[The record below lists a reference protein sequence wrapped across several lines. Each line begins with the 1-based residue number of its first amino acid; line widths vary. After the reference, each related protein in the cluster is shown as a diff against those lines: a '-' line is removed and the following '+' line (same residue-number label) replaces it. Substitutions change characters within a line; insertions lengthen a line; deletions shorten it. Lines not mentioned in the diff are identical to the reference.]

1 MREKILQIRDR
12 IDNMEL
18 RQRILLLVAG
28 LVLLFSVA
36 DTLALQP
43 ALKQQKA
50 SKQAIQDIEL
60 KMDVLRQRSGMAS
73 ENPGDSE
80 YRQLLDT
87 LAGLEREVEAK
98 AGSMLGPEQAIKVL
112 EQLLAEEQGLT
123 LNEAT
128 STVLAP
134 DGEEPD
140 AASGT
145 DGMMLNRYRVS
156 LQLEGS
162 YLATLRYLR
171 ALEELPWHFYW
182 EGIDYEVREYPQAQV
197 NLHLYTLGYPQESTL

>member
-1 MREKILQIRDR
+1 MKAQLLQIRER

-18 RQRILLLVAG
+18 RQRILLLIAG

-50 SKQAIQDIEL
+50 SKQAIENIDL
-60 KMDVLRQRSGMAS
+60 KMDVLRQRTGLVTDGA
-73 ENPGDSE
+73 GDSE
-80 YRQLLDT
+80 YQQLLDT
-87 LAGLEREVEAK
+87 LAGLDQQIEAK
-98 AGSMLGPEQAIKVL
+98 AGAMPGPEQAIRIL

-128 STVLAP
+128 SDVLATDDEEH
-134 DGEEPD
+134 DGVPGDE
-140 AASGT
+140 AS
-145 DGMMLNRYRVS
+145 MLNRYRVS

-171 ALEELPWHFYW
+171 SLESLPWRFYW
-182 EGIDYEVREYPQAQV
+182 EGIDYEVTEHPRAQV
-197 NLHLYTLGYPQESTL
+197 TLHLYTLGYTHGSTL